1 MTLLNSEIQQFINNN
16 LTTDVSKLALQKN
29 PFEKVDY
36 RIILN
41 QIVCKQKAKN
51 KLPSWFK
58 AENIIFPERINIEQ
72 TTDERVAAFKSS
84 LFNGQSLLDASG
96 GFGVDSYY
104 FSKQFKEVVHCEIN
118 NDLSA
123 IVSHN
128 FKQLQAENIKCFAE
142 NSENVLKERN
152 QKFDVVYVDPSRRNE
167 TKGKVFM
174 LKDCEPN
181 VPNLQNFYF
190 SFANIILVK
199 TAPILDVSAA
209 LEELK
214 NVKTIYAIALENEVK
229 ELLWVLDKDY
239 SASPKILAINI
250 DKTTT
255 STTSETTF
263 ETRFSEPLTYLFEP
277 NAAIMKLNLFSALE
291 QYKLHEHSHLFTSDE
306 LVTFPGRRF
315 KIEKTIPFSKKEIQN
330 ELSNK
335 KANVSTR
342 NFPLKPEEI
351 KKKFKIKDGGTLFA
365 FFTTNYKN
373 EKIVVLCT
381 KIKNNE
387 ND

>member
-128 FKQLQAENIKCFAE
+128 FKQLKAENIKCFAE

-152 QKFDVVYVDPSRRNE
+152 QKFDVIYVDPSRRNE

-181 VPNLQNFYF
+181 VPILQDFYF

-229 ELLWVLDKDY
+229 ELLWVLDKDF
-239 SASPKILAINI
+239 SASPKFLAINI
-250 DKTTT
+250 DKTIT

-263 ETRFSEPLTYLFEP
+263 EARFSEPLTYLFEP

-306 LVTFPGRRF
+306 LDTFPGRRF
-315 KIEKTIPFSKKEIQN
+315 KIEKTIPFSKKEIQK